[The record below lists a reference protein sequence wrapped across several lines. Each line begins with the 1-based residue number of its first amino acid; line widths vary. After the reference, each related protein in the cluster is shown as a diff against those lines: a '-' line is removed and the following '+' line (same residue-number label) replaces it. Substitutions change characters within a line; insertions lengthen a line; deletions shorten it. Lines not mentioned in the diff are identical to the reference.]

1 MTDIRVRLDSYHT
14 VNSIQYILNGW
25 GFHGLINSNI
35 TKQTSNTEEI
45 HDKLNRV
52 LWFCT
57 FIIIS
62 LYISN
67 VLINDL

>member
-14 VNSIQYILNGW
+14 VNSIQYLLNGW
-25 GFHGLINSNI
+25 GFQGLINKNI
-35 TKQTSNTEEI
+35 AKQTSNKEEI
-45 HDKLNRV
+45 RDMLNRV

-62 LYISN
+62 VYISN